1 MTENQGKPPRKR
13 RPPSKRSGKA
23 ADQPKDGYRD
33 GRSEHP
39 EEAVGAHAAFVA
51 AHFGGGAEA
60 TPDIL
65 DRAIDVWQRLP
76 GAVVRGAPLTRPNR
90 PTSDPG
96 GETR

>member
-13 RPPSKRSGKA
+13 RPPSRRGGKA

-51 AHFGGGAEA
+51 AHFGGGAAA
-60 TPDIL
+60 TPDLL